1 MRSVRQQANV
11 EHIDTLDGVRIL
23 EADGSWCLVL
33 PEDDQASFAL
43 FAEAGDA
50 KMASA
55 LLDRW
60 QSAVEGAS

>member
-1 MRSVRQQANV
+1 
-11 EHIDTLDGVRIL
+11 
-23 EADGSWCLVL
+23 VL

-50 KMASA
+50 KGASA